1 MQTSEIISV
10 NIWQIVVSLLNLL
23 LLFLILKKFLFK
35 PVKNV
40 LQKRQDNVDAT
51 YAEAKMALDEASA
64 SKKELEARLSEAQLT
79 ADGIL
84 QEATVNAERRRERIV
99 SDASKEAESIIRQ
112 AKADAELERK
122 KAEDDIKAQIIDV
135 SGALAEK
142 LIERELKTEDHKHL
156 IDSFISD
163 LGEINDEK

>member
-1 MQTSEIISV
+1 M
-10 NIWQIVVSLLNLL
+10 VSLLNLL

-35 PVKNV
+35 PVKNI
-40 LQKRQDNVDAT
+40 LKTRQDNIDSS
-51 YAEAKMALDEASA
+51 YAEAKIALDEANA
-64 SKKELEARLSEAQLT
+64 SKKELEARLSEAHLT

-84 QEATVNAERRRERIV
+84 QEATLNAERRRDKIV
-99 SDASKEAESIIRQ
+99 EDAGKEAESILRQ

-142 LIERELKTEDHKHL
+142 LIERELNTEDHKHL
-156 IDSFISD
+156 IDSFISE
-163 LGEINDEK
+163 LGEINDEE

>member
-1 MQTSEIISV
+1 MQASEIISV

-35 PVKNV
+35 PVKNI
-40 LQKRQDNVDAT
+40 LKTRQDNIDSS
-51 YAEAKMALDEASA
+51 YAEAKTALDEANA
-64 SKKELEARLSEAQLT
+64 SKKELEAKLSEAHLT
-79 ADGIL
+79 ADSIL
-84 QEATVNAERRRERIV
+84 QEATVNAERRRDRIID
-99 SDASKEAESIIRQ
+99 DASKEAEAIMRQ
-112 AKADAELERK
+112 AKVDAELERR

-156 IDSFISD
+156 IDSFISE